1 MIIRAMTPDDGDCV
15 VDIYGRAITSGH
27 ATFQENPGSW
37 ADWDSG
43 HLPECRLVAVN
54 DDGLVVGWAGL
65 SGVSSRCVY
74 RGVAE
79 ISVYV
84 DPENHGQG
92 IGKALL
98 RALIDA
104 SEAEGIWSLEA
115 GIFPEN
121 VASLAIH
128 QSLGFEEI
136 GRRRGLGRMSYG
148 PMAGQW
154 RDVML
159 LQRRSTTVGID

>member
-1 MIIRAMTPDDGDCV
+1 MIVRAMTPQDGASV
-15 VDIYGRAITSGH
+15 IEIYGRGIRTGN
-27 ATFQENPGSW
+27 ATFQDHPGTW
-37 ADWDSG
+37 DDWDSG
-43 HLPECRLVAVN
+43 HLNECRLVAC
-54 DDGLVVGWAGL
+54 DQTDRVVGWAGL

-84 DPENHGQG
+84 DPDAQGKG
-92 IGKALL
+92 IGTALL
-98 RALIDA
+98 GALIAA
-104 SEAEGIWSLEA
+104 SEAQGIWSLEA

-121 VASLAIH
+121 IASIALH
-128 QSLGFEEI
+128 KRHGFSEV
-136 GRRRGLGRMSYG
+136 GLRRGLGRMGYG

-159 LQRRSTTVGID
+159 LQRRSTTVGVD